1 MRLAGITV
9 VSLLRAKILTIVFDK
24 DLQSMLLQF
33 EERMI
38 EVGLSQSNLQPLAH
52 LHPVSRALI
61 HSLTLHKEGSIDPQ
75 IAYFVDLMH

>member
-9 VSLLRAKILTIVFDK
+9 VSLLRAKILTTVFNK

-38 EVGLSQSNLQPLAH
+38 EVGLIQS
-52 LHPVSRALI
+52 
-61 HSLTLHKEGSIDPQ
+61 
-75 IAYFVDLMH
+75 

>member
-24 DLQSMLLQF
+24 DLQSRLLQF

-38 EVGLSQSNLQPLAH
+38 EVGLIQNNPQLLAH
-52 LHPVSRALI
+52 LHPVSRALV
-61 HSLTLHKEGSIDPQ
+61 HSLTLHKEGSIDLQ
-75 IAYFVDLMH
+75 ISYFVDLMH